1 MIRLSGYEPD
11 KDIAIEYTGLRPGE
25 KLFEELLAHM
35 ERTLPTYN
43 PKVKVAE
50 VTWLDHEKVL
60 SDIHS
65 FFVEFPNMEDREIV
79 NRIRSIVPEYLPAN
93 TKYTDEYLNSQE
105 GESVELEVY
114 PD

>member
-1 MIRLSGYEPD
+1 MNRTRTLE
-11 KDIAIEYTGLRPGE
+11 IEYSGLRPGE
-25 KLFEELLAHM
+25 KLFEELLANM

-50 VTWLDHEKVL
+50 VSWLDHEKVL

-65 FFVEFPNMEDREIV
+65 FFVEFSNMEDYEIV
-79 NRIRSIVPEYLPAN
+79 KRIMSIVPEYLPAN
-93 TKYTDEYLNSQE
+93 SKYSDKLASEQE
-105 GESVELEVY
+105 GESVEVEVY

>member
-1 MIRLSGYEPD
+1 MQLNTLGFV
-11 KDIAIEYTGLRPGE
+11 PGE

-50 VTWLDHEKVL
+50 VSWLDHEKVL

-65 FFVEFPNMEDREIV
+65 FFVEFSNMEDYEIV
-79 NRIRSIVPEYLPAN
+79 KRIMSIVPEYLPAN
-93 TKYTDEYLNSQE
+93 SKYSEKMIGDQE
-105 GESVELEVY
+105 GESVEFEVY